1 MILVMPEKALKLT
14 MNDLFRAQ
22 LRKTQSDGG
31 LPFGL
36 EMAAGGM
43 AGFTQGQ
50 SPRSVPRLSRSI
62 VVPAVSL
69 VLSPG
74 PL

>member
-1 MILVMPEKALKLT
+1 MPEKALKLT

-36 EMAAGGM
+36 EMLAGGM

-50 SPRSVPRLSRSI
+50 WALAR
-62 VVPAVSL
+62 
-69 VLSPG
+69 
-74 PL
+74 